1 MEFILKS
8 IKLFVRLM
16 AIYCSYMLLS
26 GTSREDVVLMSL
38 EGLVIFIWAEMEYK
52 QWKENR

>member
-8 IKLFVRLM
+8 IKWFVRLM

>member
-38 EGLVIFIWAEMEYK
+38 EGLVSYIWAEMEYK